1 MDTDAKLDATFGWK
15 AGIAL
20 DHAVLHLDGAAHGV
34 DHAAELNDCSIAGAL
49 DHPPIVNGDYRVDQ
63 IAPKRPQP
71 RQYAI
76 LVRAGKSAVPDHIR
90 HQNRREFPGLGH
102 SLAPSRDVD

>member
-1 MDTDAKLDATFGWK
+1 MPRVESIPTVAQIDLDATKFDNG
-15 AGIAL
+15 
-20 DHAVLHLDGAAHGV
+20 
-34 DHAAELNDCSIAGAL
+34 SIAGAL
-49 DHPPIVNGDYRVDQ
+49 DYADIVNGDYWVDQ

-90 HQNRREFPGLGH
+90 HQDRREFPGLDHG
-102 SLAPSRDVD
+102 LAPSREGDYHTGVFRLKPVLLKV

>member
-15 AGIAL
+15 ADIAL
-20 DHAVLHLDGAAHGV
+20 DHAVLHLDGAAYRV
-34 DHAAELNDCSIAGAL
+34 DHAAELNDGSIAGAL
-49 DHPPIVNGDYRVDQ
+49 DYAPIVNGDYRVDQ

-76 LVRAGKSAVPDHIR
+76 LVYPLILPLSAAACEEYDDFEAST
-90 HQNRREFPGLGH
+90 RRLQ
-102 SLAPSRDVD
+102 